1 MSLKDSGRS
10 KGTVLIMGTLDT
22 KGAEFAYLKELIEQA
37 GLNTI
42 LMDTNTGGEPV
53 IIPDISAG
61 EVAAAGGGDIAE
73 IRASRDTGKC
83 TPIMINGAIT
93 KALELYE
100 GGSLDG
106 IISIGGD
113 SGTTLGTTVMKAL
126 PFGVPKFMVSS
137 TASMPGYAAGYIG
150 TKDIIMMHSVV
161 DIAGLN
167 DLVKDVLVRAAGAI
181 CGMLEIRRKL
191 LNREAQGVETVT
203 DTAEGSVIDIGR
215 QQVKPL
221 VAITEFKFSE
231 GCCKYLRK
239 YLVEKGYDVI
249 AFHAQGIGD
258 RALDELI
265 EQGWFDGVLDI
276 VPSGVSEGL
285 FGGNRA
291 AGPSRLVAAGKRGI
305 PQIVTPCG
313 FDMIS
318 CGPLERKDRDDPLW
332 TSRKLAERQLFIPD
346 TFRVQVR
353 TNAEEVREVAR
364 ETAARLNRARGPVKF
379 LLPLKGWSTL
389 SSAGG
394 ALYNSEV
401 DRAFAEEFRSHLSPR
416 VELIELDMELNS
428 EEFARVALKAF
439 DESMEQGLVNREQI
453 EYIFLNEYFAARN
466 NN

>member
-42 LMDTNTGGEPV
+42 LMDTNMGGEPV

-106 IISIGGD
+106 IISIGGA

-167 DLVKDVLVRAAGAI
+167 DLVEDVLVRAAGAI
-181 CGMLEIRRKL
+181 SGMVEIRRRF
-191 LNREAQGVETVT
+191 LNRDTQGNETVIGGA
-203 DTAEGSVIDIGR
+203 AEGSVINLGR
-215 QQVKPL
+215 QPLKPL

-364 ETAARLNRARGPVKF
+364 ETAARLNSARGPVKF

-394 ALYNSEV
+394 ALYNPEV
-401 DRAFAEEFRSHLSPR
+401 DRAFAEELRSHLGSQ

-428 EEFARVALKAF
+428 EEFAQAALRAF
-439 DESMEQGLVNREQI
+439 EESMEQALVNREQKVG
-453 EYIFLNEYFAARN
+453 
-466 NN
+466 